1 MHEGTWNKWREA
13 GKPDDWKIMT
23 KVEHTKRTA
32 EYLALVEKENP
43 RGMRKATA
51 DASQMPHI
59 ARPAALPVASEALPE
74 DQNVKVEGKKKR
86 RRRKPAKVDDNTGN
100 DADADAD
107 TAEGQVNQNKDDTPD
122 AGMEDAPREVPLD
135 DAVPGGNKKKRK
147 RRKSGKSN
155 SNVDDVT
162 TDAVATA
169 DDSEPSRKR
178 RR

>member
-43 RGMRKATA
+43 RGMRKVTR
-51 DASQMPHI
+51 DPSQMPHI
-59 ARPAALPVASEALPE
+59 ARPAVLPVAFEALPE
-74 DQNVKVEGKKKR
+74 DANVKAEGKKKR
-86 RRRKPAKVDDNTGN
+86 KRRKPAKVNDNNGN
-100 DADADAD
+100 DADA
-107 TAEGQVNQNKDDTPD
+107 AEGQVNQNKDDTLD
-122 AGMEDAPREVPLD
+122 AGMEDAPREAPPEV
-135 DAVPGGNKKKRK
+135 AVPGGNRKKRK